1 LADVSRGILD
11 DVKFSHQ
18 TVEFVIV
25 LSAPCDDAVW
35 FKGGRRVAPSD
46 HPLGRASQLTYRSG
60 SSYRVPPSKFSA
72 SVKESGRVHMLVVND
87 VHVEDEGIYTFGV
100 SRPDDDD
107 DRRLGSQ
114 APSVRYRIE
123 GSTDAANVTALM
135 KGLAERQASAGK
147 AESTGTKAAAA
158 AAAADIGTDDC

>member
-1 LADVSRGILD
+1 M
-11 DVKFSHQ
+11 
-18 TVEFVIV
+18 

-35 FKGGRRVAPSD
+35 FKAGRRVAPSD

-60 SSYRVPPSKFSA
+60 SSWYVPPSKFSA

-100 SRPDDDD
+100 RRPDDDD
-107 DRRLGSQ
+107 DELSGSS

-123 GSTDAANVTALM
+123 GSTDEANVSALM
-135 KGLAERQASAGK
+135 RGLAERQASAGK
-147 AESTGTKAAAA
+147 VESTRTMAAAA
-158 AAAADIGTDDC
+158 PAASASAADIGTGDR